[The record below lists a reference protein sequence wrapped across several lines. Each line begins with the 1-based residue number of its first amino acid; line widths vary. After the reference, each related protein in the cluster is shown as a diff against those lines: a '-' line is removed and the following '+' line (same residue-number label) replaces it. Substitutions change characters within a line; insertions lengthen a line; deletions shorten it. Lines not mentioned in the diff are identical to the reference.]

1 MITDE
6 ELFAKANKWLT
17 TSDLQNWK
25 TDQSALGFVASVC
38 LQHRTG
44 KPISEKQKDYVYAI
58 LARCYNEG

>member
-6 ELFAKANKWLT
+6 ELFAKANSWLT
-17 TSDLQNWK
+17 TSSRQNWK
-25 TDQSALGFVASVC
+25 TDSSALGFVASVC

-58 LARCYNEG
+58 LARCDNAS